1 MLSLNPS
8 RNFYRRLFILTD
20 IPTPPCLL
28 ICVILFPCPGMRS
41 LSSPMSWVQH
51 VAASCWEHAQGSLLP
66 EGSHGPQ
73 QALLYCLLPTC
84 VLWWALCPIGV
95 GTLSFLHDLTST
107 PIPSRGSSSHF
118 NSSHWDLAQ
127 GYITPRGDLWGALQ
141 APCDP
146 AFLTLLSLSWVSQGC
161 LVWVTEL
168 RSVNHWGDRV
178 DQRSLSAWC
187 SHRALT
193 LIVEQPQVYCS
204 VLALCFILQSQH

>member
-1 MLSLNPS
+1 ML
-8 RNFYRRLFILTD
+8 YRF
-20 IPTPPCLL
+20 
-28 ICVILFPCPGMRS
+28 
-41 LSSPMSWVQH
+41 
-51 VAASCWEHAQGSLLP
+51 
-66 EGSHGPQ
+66 
-73 QALLYCLLPTC
+73 LPTC
-84 VLWWALCPIGV
+84 ALWWALCPVGI

-168 RSVNHWGDRV
+168 RSINHGGDRV

-193 LIVEQPQVYCS
+193 LIVEQRVSS
-204 VLALCFILQSQH
+204 VLYSLVSTLKKCLSHSFCESGKVSWVSTEQV